1 MPRELSP
8 WCKRAKI
15 AMIRKGITGVELA
28 RELGYSRSYV
38 TSVLNGRAN
47 VHLRLS
53 GSVITSIFRIRTKR
67 RLMIL
72 GFKKKN

>member
-8 WCKRAKI
+8 WGKRAKI

-38 TSVLNGRAN
+38 TSVLNGRAKCPPA
-47 VHLRLS
+47 
-53 GSVITSIFRIRTKR
+53 IKRISDY
-67 RLMIL
+67 LDISDSD
-72 GFKKKN
+72 KKEIDDTWI